1 MAEHTNTKISEK
13 PNNELL
19 KELSESK
26 FHQKEYIDYVIAV
39 LKERN
44 INESQIFENYK
55 TDDLVVILCF
65 DFEKHQIQYLEL
77 IKKELKNRNYN
88 LESIP
93 NIKDPKTFSPNINS
107 DTPSY
112 SSSAI
117 NRNSNKSVYG
127 ITSIFIVVL
136 VIVIVKFGLF
146 SVQEKEK
153 GTNENQVKVDSL
165 LYGQNGLIEQEKL
178 SLKKQLDVLKQDSSF
193 RLNDFQK
200 NDILEYEISRID
212 SAFGVDLYE
221 LDSVKTLFLESLRT
235 ELKVLLEKY

>member
-1 MAEHTNTKISEK
+1 MVEHTNTKISEK

-19 KELSESK
+19 KELAESK
-26 FHQKEYIDYVIAV
+26 FYQKEYIDKVIAV

-107 DTPSY
+107 DTPSH
-112 SSSAI
+112 SSSVI
-117 NRNSNKSVYG
+117 KRNSNKSVYG
-127 ITSIFIVVL
+127 ITSMFIVGL
-136 VIVIVKFGLF
+136 VIVILKFGLF
-146 SVQEKEK
+146 SIKEK
-153 GTNENQVKVDSL
+153 VTNENQVKVDSL
-165 LYGQNGLIEQEKL
+165 LFGKNGIIEQEKL
-178 SLKKQLDVLKQDSSF
+178 SLKKQLDVLKQDSLF

-212 SAFGVDLYE
+212 SAFDVDLYE